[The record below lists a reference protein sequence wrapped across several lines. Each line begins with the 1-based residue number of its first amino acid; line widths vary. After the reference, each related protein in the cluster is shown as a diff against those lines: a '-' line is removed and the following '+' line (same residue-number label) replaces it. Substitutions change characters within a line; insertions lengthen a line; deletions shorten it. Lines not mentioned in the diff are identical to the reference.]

1 VIIVDT
7 TVISEL
13 MRPSPAPAV
22 LNWVRTHSQRE
33 LYTTSV
39 TLAEVRYGIEK
50 LDPGRRKESF
60 KSAAEEIF
68 AAFDEYV
75 LPFDRA
81 AAIQYATI
89 VSGRERAGLPIDGFD
104 AQIAAVCC
112 THKAMLATRNGK
124 DFTATG
130 IEITDPWQ
138 QN

>member
-1 VIIVDT
+1 MIVVDT
-7 TVISEL
+7 NVISEL

-22 LNWVRTHSQRE
+22 VNWVRSHSQRE

-39 TLAEVRYGIEK
+39 TLAEVRYGIER
-50 LDPGRRKESF
+50 LDAGRRRESF
-60 KSAAEEIF
+60 RSAAEEIF

-104 AQIAAVCC
+104 AQIAAICC
-112 THKAMLATRNGK
+112 THNATLATRNVK
-124 DFTATG
+124 DFTDTG

-138 QN
+138 LS